1 MCVCVCVCVC
11 VCSLIVKTSFP
22 SNEQTDTALKDDSR
36 NAVCIVSFQ
45 LVETFCGNI
54 SSTMLTCSET
64 AQKSNEE
71 PLLLSFTPYVSV
83 RLTGLFGSN
92 PHESCHVCCEVSDC
106 TLSCLWSHDVVVVRC
121 VMCHACNLP
130 CVVPCHDVG

>member
-1 MCVCVCVCVC
+1 MCVCACVRACVRAC
-11 VCSLIVKTSFP
+11 VCSLIVKTSFL
-22 SNEQTDTALKDDSR
+22 SNKQTYTALKDDSS
-36 NAVCIVSFQ
+36 NAVCIFSFQ

-83 RLTGLFGSN
+83 RLTVL
-92 PHESCHVCCEVSDC
+92 
-106 TLSCLWSHDVVVVRC
+106 LWFKS
-121 VMCHACNLP
+121 P
-130 CVVPCHDVG
+130 